1 MRMNS
6 CLITAGLA
14 WLLLT
19 PPVFSRPGYVSL
31 VPNGDVNSCSTCH
44 EGPPI
49 LNPFGSDFL
58 AAGFSWTPALAAL
71 DSDGDGFTNGQ
82 ELGDPKG
89 TGTPIPG
96 ASVALP
102 GDPSSKPALTP
113 PNISITSPANGATFP
128 APFTGAIAATTTNA
142 PESIVKVDFYS
153 GTTLLGTASAPPFSF
168 TVNSLAAGS
177 YSLTAKATDYL
188 GATNVS
194 AAVAITVTG
203 APANI
208 TLTFVKQNGTNGVL
222 TWTGGASPYVVQKK
236 ASLSDSNWVDLVT
249 TTDPI
254 ANVPL
259 DGPSG
264 FLRLKD

>member
-1 MRMNS
+1 MRTNS
-6 CLITAGLA
+6 CLITTGLA
-14 WLLLT
+14 CLLVT
-19 PPVFSRPGYVSL
+19 PPVFSRPTYVSL
-31 VPNGDVNSCSTCH
+31 VPNGSVNRCSTCH
-44 EGPPI
+44 DEQFN
-49 LNPFGSDFL
+49 LNPFASDFL
-58 AAGFSWTPALAAL
+58 DAGLSWTPALAAL

-89 TGTPIPG
+89 TGTPIPS

-102 GDPSSKPALTP
+102 GDANNKPVLTP

-128 APFTGAIAATTTNA
+128 APFTGAIAAATTNA
-142 PESIVKVDFYS
+142 PASIVKVDFYS
-153 GTTLLGTASAPPFSF
+153 GPTLLGTASAPPFSF
-168 TVNSLAAGS
+168 TVTSLAAGS
-177 YSLTAKATDYL
+177 YSLTAQATDYL

-222 TWTGGASPYVVQKK
+222 TWTGGAPPYVVQKK
-236 ASLSDSNWVDLVT
+236 ASLSDSNWVDLLT
-249 TTDPI
+249 TTDPS

-259 DGPSG
+259 DGASG